1 MPRVIGIAGGDNK
14 VEAILGALRG
24 GFINIL
30 ITDEETA
37 LKIIERGEKMSEI
50 TCIGILV
57 ADLVGRPID
66 RFPEKGKLM
75 LVRRWNSMLGDVL
88 TTPE

>member
-1 MPRVIGIAGGDNK
+1 
-14 VEAILGALRG
+14 
-24 GFINIL
+24 
-30 ITDEETA
+30 
-37 LKIIERGEKMSEI
+37 MSEI

-75 LVRRWNSMLGDVL
+75 LVPEMELHAGDCSQHRSRFKSWEKRL
-88 TTPE
+88 R

>member
-37 LKIIERGEKMSEI
+37 LKIIERGEKNE
-50 TCIGILV
+50 
-57 ADLVGRPID
+57 
-66 RFPEKGKLM
+66 
-75 LVRRWNSMLGDVL
+75 
-88 TTPE
+88 